1 MPTCRLL
8 LLFSLVWARLVALD
22 VFINPVTGFR
32 KIAAI
37 RVSFQPDDSQG
48 TTGDG
53 TFLLAQNTVSCGNYT
68 IDRAPHDKSYFES
81 QLQAVD
87 SYFRNVSNG
96 HYGIDLD
103 NSQVFPDGEAASYPL
118 DHTMDY
124 YHPYGESDEVYEQ
137 KLVELFKD
145 ALTIAVSVDN
155 ILPFPDSTLIVV
167 FHAGIGQD
175 FSLPFLDPTPE
186 DIPSTY
192 VDREMLGEPI
202 FNVEHGIILPET
214 QNHLLFDEAEDI
226 FTDPAESCDYQFGLT
241 GTFALMMG
249 FAEGLPPLWD
259 TETGES
265 GIGVFGLMD
274 QGSNNG
280 RGMIPSPPDA
290 WTRIH
295 AGWATPITVQPT
307 TQIDLPARS
316 LQDSIIKILIDDDEY
331 FLIENRNNWFRDNV
345 NIDSVRYAIYD
356 NTDDYP
362 DYVEVLF
369 DSIAIEFDENGVVTS
384 VSSYDLGLPAS
395 GLLIWHIDESV
406 IRTAP
411 DEYSINADRERKGID
426 LEEADGAQDIGYP
439 NIHLF
444 TDPTSGY
451 FGDMWF
457 DGNPE
462 YKKLNNGLEFPEF
475 GPYSYPNTKSNDG
488 ASTFLSIAN
497 ISAPGDTMSFT
508 VSNTFLVDGFPD
520 TAAFI
525 RTVYD
530 LNGDGVN
537 EVFGGK
543 DLLWWASSDDL
554 SESNRTYF
562 YDELDMDNIFIGFEF
577 DQEND
582 TTIAEVFLDSPN
594 FVVYDTNGTQISLD
608 VEKWENHKNT
618 VFGSFSALDSIS
630 LEDINVTWTE
640 KTFDYIAGIDIDLD
654 ASLDVLALSSDGFLY
669 CFNSD
674 LILMA
679 GFPLDIQLQPPI
691 LSRDLLDDSHPEI
704 VARSADSTSLYVF
717 DYQGRIQY
725 QFASRKDDELV
736 AVENIDEKNS
746 ILTRFSIY
754 QLGNS
759 TETKG
764 NEWASEHGDWGR
776 GRTVSLNYSVDFSG
790 ENLLTRAYCYPNPV
804 RNNSGTLRV
813 ESINAEKIE
822 VRLYDLAGYFVD
834 TFTKDS
840 FTSENQISE
849 WIWDVSD
856 VDSGVYF
863 ANVTV
868 NNGEKSETT
877 ILKIA
882 VIH

>member
-1 MPTCRLL
+1 MPTCRFL

-22 VFINPVTGFR
+22 VFIDPITGFR

-68 IDRAPHDKSYFES
+68 IDRSPHDKSYFES

-103 NSQVFPDGEAASYPL
+103 SSQVFPDGEAASYPL

-137 KLVELFKD
+137 KLVELFRD
-145 ALTIAVSVDN
+145 ALFTADSADAV
-155 ILPFPDSTLIVV
+155 PFTDYDLIVV

-192 VDREMLGEPI
+192 VDREMLGDPI
-202 FNVEHGIILPET
+202 FDVEHGIILPET
-214 QNHLLFDEAEDI
+214 QNHLLFEEAEDI

-241 GTFALMMG
+241 GTFALMVG

-280 RGMIPSPPDA
+280 RGIIPSPPDP
-290 WTRIH
+290 WTRFQ
-295 AGWATPITVQPT
+295 AGWTILSTVTPSSEVL
-307 TQIDLPARS
+307 LPARS
-316 LQDSIIKILIDDDEY
+316 TQDSIIKVQIDDDEY

-345 NIDSVRYAIYD
+345 NIDSVRYAMYD
-356 NTDDYP
+356 NADDYP

-369 DSIAIEFDENGVVTS
+369 DSVDIEFDENGVVTS
-384 VSSYDLGLPAS
+384 ISSYDLGLPAS

-457 DGNPE
+457 DGNLE
-462 YKKLNNGLEFPEF
+462 YETVNGVGPPEF
-475 GPYSYPNTKSNDG
+475 GPYSYPDTKSNDG
-488 ASTFLSIAN
+488 ASTFLSIEN
-497 ISAPGDTMSFT
+497 ISVPGDTISFT
-508 VSNTFLVDGFPD
+508 VLNTFMVDGFPD
-520 TAAFI
+520 TTAFI

-543 DLLWWASSDDL
+543 DSLWWAHSNDLTNRQYLFPLESD
-554 SESNRTYF
+554 SV
-562 YDELDMDNIFIGFEF
+562 FIGLERP
-577 DQEND
+577 D
-582 TTIAEVFLDSPN
+582 IKIFLDSAY
-594 FVVYDTNGTQISLD
+594 FVVYNTAGIPDSLSL
-608 VEKWENHKNT
+608 EEWENHQKR
-618 VFGSFSALDSIS
+618 VFVSINGIKDSIL
-630 LEDINVTWTE
+630 LEEINSKWTGIN
-640 KTFDYIAGIDIDLD
+640 FGYIAGIDINLD
-654 ASLDVLALSSDGFLY
+654 ASLDILALNVDGFLY
-669 CFNSD
+669 SYNSD
-674 LILMA
+674 LILLA

-764 NEWASEHGDWGR
+764 NEWAFEHGDWGR

-790 ENLLTRAYCYPNPV
+790 ENLLTRAYCYPNPI

-813 ESINAEKIE
+813 ESVNAEKIE

-849 WIWDVSD
+849 WGWDVSD
-856 VDSGVYF
+856 VESGVYF

>member
-1 MPTCRLL
+1 MPTCRFL
-8 LLFSLVWARLVALD
+8 LLFSLVWARLIALD
-22 VFINPVTGFR
+22 VIIDPITGFR

-68 IDRAPHDKSYFES
+68 IDRSPHDKSYFES

-96 HYGIDLD
+96 YYGIDLD
-103 NSQVFPDGEAASYPL
+103 SSQVFPDGEAASYLL

-124 YHPYGESDEVYEQ
+124 YHPYGETNEIYEQ

-145 ALTIAVSVDN
+145 ALFTADSADAV
-155 ILPFPDSTLIVV
+155 PFTDYDLIVV

-192 VDREMLGEPI
+192 VDREMLGDPI
-202 FNVEHGIILPET
+202 FDVEHGIILPET
-214 QNHLLFDEAEDI
+214 QNHLLFEEAEDI
-226 FTDPAESCDYQFGLT
+226 FTDPEESCDYQFGLT
-241 GTFALMMG
+241 GTFALMVG

-280 RGMIPSPPDA
+280 RGIIPSPPDP
-290 WTRIH
+290 WTRFQ
-295 AGWATPITVQPT
+295 AGWTILSTVTPSSEVL
-307 TQIDLPARS
+307 LPARS
-316 LQDSIIKILIDDDEY
+316 TQDSIIKVQIDDDEY

-345 NIDSVRYAIYD
+345 NIDSVRYAMYD
-356 NTDDYP
+356 NADDYP

-369 DSIAIEFDENGVVTS
+369 DSVDIEFDENGVVTS

-457 DGNPE
+457 DGNLE
-462 YKKLNNGLEFPEF
+462 YETVNGVGPPEF
-475 GPYSYPNTKSNDG
+475 GPYSYPDTKSNDG
-488 ASTFLSIAN
+488 ASTFLSIEN
-497 ISAPGDTMSFT
+497 ISVPGDTISFT
-508 VSNTFLVDGFPD
+508 VLNTFMVDGFPD
-520 TAAFI
+520 TTAFI

-530 LNGDGVN
+530 LNGDGMN

-543 DLLWWASSDDL
+543 DSLWWASSDDL

-562 YDELDMDNIFIGFEF
+562 YDELDTDNIFIGL
-577 DQEND
+577 DQQND
-582 TTIAEVFLDSPN
+582 SIIVFMDSEN
-594 FVVYDTNGTQISLD
+594 FVVYNTAGTPDSLSL
-608 VEKWENHKNT
+608 EEWENHQKK
-618 VFGSFSALDSIS
+618 VFVSINGLKDSIL
-630 LEDINVTWTE
+630 LEEINSKWTGIN
-640 KTFDYIAGIDIDLD
+640 FGYIAGIDINLD
-654 ASLDVLALSSDGFLY
+654 ASLDILALNVDGFLY
-669 CFNSD
+669 SYNSD
-674 LILMA
+674 LILLA

-764 NEWASEHGDWGR
+764 NEWAFEHGDWGR

-790 ENLLTRAYCYPNPV
+790 ENLLTRAYCYPNPI

-813 ESINAEKIE
+813 ESVNAEKIE

-849 WIWDVSD
+849 WGWDVSD
-856 VDSGVYF
+856 VESGVYF

-868 NNGEKSETT
+868 NNGEKSETI

>member
-1 MPTCRLL
+1 MPTCRFL
-8 LLFSLVWARLVALD
+8 LLFSLIWARLVALD
-22 VFINPVTGFR
+22 VFIDPVTGFR
-32 KIAAI
+32 KIAVI

-53 TFLLAQNTVSCGNYT
+53 KFLLAQNTVSCGNYT
-68 IDRAPHDKSYFES
+68 IDRSPHDKSYFES

-103 NSQVFPDGEAASYPL
+103 SSQVFPDGEAASYPL

-124 YHPYGESDEVYEQ
+124 YHPFGETNEVYEQ
-137 KLVELFKD
+137 KLVELFRD
-145 ALTIAVSVDN
+145 ALFTADSADAV
-155 ILPFPDSTLIVV
+155 PFTDYDLIVV

-241 GTFALMMG
+241 GTFALMVG

-280 RGMIPSPPDA
+280 RGIIPSPPDG
-290 WTRIH
+290 WTRIQ
-295 AGWATPITVQPT
+295 AGWTMPSLVTPTSEVL
-307 TQIDLPARS
+307 LPARS
-316 LQDSIIKILIDDDEY
+316 MQDSIIKIQIDDDEY

-369 DSIAIEFDENGVVTS
+369 DSVDISFDENGVVTS

-457 DGNPE
+457 DGNLE
-462 YKKLNNGLEFPEF
+462 YGTVNGIRPPEF
-475 GPYSYPNTKSNDG
+475 SPYSYPDTKSNDG
-488 ASTFLSIAN
+488 ASTFLSIEN
-497 ISAPGDTMSFT
+497 ISVPGDTMSFT

-520 TAAFI
+520 TTAFI

-543 DLLWWASSDDL
+543 DSLWWAHSNDLTNRQYLFPLESD
-554 SESNRTYF
+554 SV
-562 YDELDMDNIFIGFEF
+562 FIGFERP
-577 DQEND
+577 N
-582 TTIAEVFLDSPN
+582 IKIFLDSAY
-594 FVVYDTNGTQISLD
+594 FVVYNKEGTSDSLSL
-608 VEKWENHKNT
+608 EEWENHQKR
-618 VFGSFSALDSIS
+618 VFVSINGIKDSIS
-630 LEDINVTWTE
+630 LEEINSKWTGIN
-640 KTFDYIAGIDIDLD
+640 FDYIAGIDIDLD
-654 ASLDVLALSSDGFLY
+654 ASLDVLALNVDGFLY
-669 CFNSD
+669 CYNSG
-674 LILMA
+674 LILLA
-679 GFPLDIQLQPPI
+679 GFPLDIHLQPPI
-691 LSRDLLDDSHPEI
+691 LSRDLIDDFHPEI

-725 QFASRKDDELV
+725 KVASMKDDELV
-736 AVENIDEKNS
+736 ILENINGKNS
-746 ILTRFSIY
+746 ILTKSSIY

-759 TETKG
+759 TETNG
-764 NEWASEHGDWGR
+764 NEWAFEHGDWGR

-790 ENLLTRAYCYPNPV
+790 ENLLTRAYCYPNPI

-813 ESINAEKIE
+813 ESVNADKIE

-849 WIWDVSD
+849 WIWNVSD
-856 VDSGVYF
+856 VESGVYF

-882 VIH
+882 VIQ

>member
-1 MPTCRLL
+1 MPTCRFL
-8 LLFSLVWARLVALD
+8 LLFSLIWARLVALD
-22 VFINPVTGFR
+22 VFIDPVTGFR

-37 RVSFQPDDSQG
+37 RVSFQPDSSDG

-53 TFLLAQNTVSCGNYT
+53 TFLLEPDTAFCGKYT
-68 IDRAPHDKSYFES
+68 IDRPPHDKSYFES

-103 NSQVFPDGEAASYPL
+103 SSQVFPDGEAASYLL

-124 YHPYGESDEVYEQ
+124 YHPYGETNEIYEQ
-137 KLVELFKD
+137 KHVELFRD
-145 ALTIAVSVDN
+145 ALTVADSIDGISQ
-155 ILPFPDSTLIVV
+155 LPGFDQYLIIV
-167 FHAGIGQD
+167 FHAGVGQEINW
-175 FSLPFLDPTPE
+175 PFLDPTPE

-192 VDREMLGEPI
+192 VDSVMLGPPI
-202 FNVEHGIILPET
+202 FGVVKHGIILPET
-214 QNHLLFDEAEDI
+214 QNNLLFVEETEDI
-226 FTDPAESCDYQFGLT
+226 FTDPSEYCDAQLGLT
-241 GTFALMMG
+241 GIFAHMIG
-249 FAEGLPPLWD
+249 FSQGLPPLFNIQN
-259 TETGES
+259 GES
-265 GIGVFGLMD
+265 RIGVFGLMD

-280 RGMIPSPPDA
+280 RGIIPSPPDA

-295 AGWATPITVQPT
+295 AGWTTPT
-307 TQIDLPARS
+307 TIKPTTEVNLPARS
-316 LQDSIIKILIDDDEY
+316 TQDSIIKILIDDDEY
-331 FLIENRNNWFRDNV
+331 FLIENRNNWFREGV
-345 NIDSVRYAIYD
+345 SVDSAQYAIYD
-356 NTDDYP
+356 NTNDYP

-369 DSIAIEFDENGVVTS
+369 DSVDIEFDENGVVTS
-384 VSSYDLGLPAS
+384 ISSYDLGLPAS
-395 GLLIWHIDESV
+395 GLLIWHIDESI

-411 DEYSINADRERKGID
+411 DEYSINADRELRGVS
-426 LEEADGAQDIGYP
+426 LEESDGAVDIGFESYD
-439 NIHLF
+439 LF
-444 TDPTSGY
+444 NDEHTRGY

-457 DGNPE
+457 DGNLQYE
-462 YKKLNNGLEFPEF
+462 MVNGVGPPEF

-488 ASTFLSIAN
+488 ASTFLSIEN
-497 ISAPGDTMSFT
+497 ISVPGDTMSFT
-508 VSNTFLVDGFPD
+508 VSNTFLMDGFPD
-520 TAAFI
+520 TTAFI

-543 DLLWWASSDDL
+543 DSLWWASSDDL
-554 SESNRTYF
+554 SESNRIYF
-562 YDELDMDNIFIGFEF
+562 YDELDMDNIFIGL
-577 DQEND
+577 DQQND
-582 TTIAEVFLDSPN
+582 SIIVSVDSPN

-618 VFGSFSALDSIS
+618 VFGSFGALDSIS

-669 CFNSD
+669 CLNSD

-691 LSRDLLDDSHPEI
+691 LSRDLIDDHYPEI

-736 AVENIDEKNS
+736 ALENIDEKNS

-764 NEWASEHGDWGR
+764 NEWAFEHGDWGR
-776 GRTVSLNYSVDFSG
+776 SRTVSLNDSVDFSSK
-790 ENLLTRAYCYPNPV
+790 NLLTRAYCYPNPI
-804 RNNSGTLRV
+804 RDNKGTIRV
-813 ESINAEKIE
+813 ESVDSEKIE
-822 VRLYDLAGYFVD
+822 IKLYDLAGYYIT
-834 TFTKDS
+834 TFSKDS
-840 FTSENQISE
+840 FHYGNQISE

-856 VDSGVYF
+856 VESGVYF
-863 ANVTV
+863 AHVDVSRSSKT
-868 NNGEKSETT
+868 ET
-877 ILKIA
+877 KIIRVA

>member
-1 MPTCRLL
+1 MPTCRFL

-22 VFINPVTGFR
+22 VFIDPITGFR

-103 NSQVFPDGEAASYPL
+103 SSQVFPDGEAASYLL

-124 YHPYGESDEVYEQ
+124 YHPYGETNEIYEQ
-137 KLVELFKD
+137 KLVELFRD
-145 ALTIAVSVDN
+145 ALFTADSADAV
-155 ILPFPDSTLIVV
+155 PFTDYDLIVV

-192 VDREMLGEPI
+192 VDREMLGDPI
-202 FNVEHGIILPET
+202 FDVEHGIILPET
-214 QNHLLFDEAEDI
+214 QNHLLFEEAEDI

-241 GTFALMMG
+241 GTFALMVG

-280 RGMIPSPPDA
+280 RGIIPSPPDA
-290 WTRIH
+290 WTRIQ
-295 AGWATPITVQPT
+295 AGWTIPSTVTPSSEVL
-307 TQIDLPARS
+307 LPARS
-316 LQDSIIKILIDDDEY
+316 TQDSIIKVQIDDDEY

-345 NIDSVRYAIYD
+345 NIDSVRYAMYD

-369 DSIAIEFDENGVVTS
+369 DSVDIEFDENGVVTS

-457 DGNPE
+457 DGNLE
-462 YKKLNNGLEFPEF
+462 YETVNGVGPPEF
-475 GPYSYPNTKSNDG
+475 GPYSYPDTKSNDG
-488 ASTFLSIAN
+488 ASTFLSIEN
-497 ISAPGDTMSFT
+497 ISVPGDTISFT
-508 VSNTFLVDGFPD
+508 VLNTFMVDGFPD
-520 TAAFI
+520 TTAFI

-543 DLLWWASSDDL
+543 DSLWWASSDDL

-562 YDELDMDNIFIGFEF
+562 YDELDTDNIFIGL
-577 DQEND
+577 DQQND
-582 TTIAEVFLDSPN
+582 SIIVFMDSEN
-594 FVVYDTNGTQISLD
+594 FVVYNTAGTPDSLSL
-608 VEKWENHKNT
+608 EEWENHQKK
-618 VFGSFSALDSIS
+618 VFVSINGLKDSIL
-630 LEDINVTWTE
+630 LEEINSKWTGIN
-640 KTFDYIAGIDIDLD
+640 FGYIAGIDINLD
-654 ASLDVLALSSDGFLY
+654 AYLDIFALNVDGFLY
-669 CFNSD
+669 SYNSD
-674 LILMA
+674 LILLA

-764 NEWASEHGDWGR
+764 NEWAFEHGDWGR

-790 ENLLTRAYCYPNPV
+790 ENLLTRAYCYPNPI

-813 ESINAEKIE
+813 ESVNAEKIE

-849 WIWDVSD
+849 WGWDVSD
-856 VDSGVYF
+856 VESGVYF

>member
-1 MPTCRLL
+1 MPTCRFL
-8 LLFSLVWARLVALD
+8 LLFSLVWARLIALD
-22 VFINPVTGFR
+22 VIIDPMTGFR

-68 IDRAPHDKSYFES
+68 IDRSPHDKSYFES

-103 NSQVFPDGEAASYPL
+103 SSQVFPDGEAASYLL

-124 YHPYGESDEVYEQ
+124 YHPYGETNEIYEQ
-137 KLVELFKD
+137 KLVELFRD
-145 ALTIAVSVDN
+145 ALFTADSADAV
-155 ILPFPDSTLIVV
+155 PFTDYDLIVV

-192 VDREMLGEPI
+192 VDREMLGDPI
-202 FNVEHGIILPET
+202 FDVEHGIILPET
-214 QNHLLFDEAEDI
+214 QNHLLFEEAEDI

-241 GTFALMMG
+241 GTFALMVG

-280 RGMIPSPPDA
+280 RGIIPSPPDA
-290 WTRIH
+290 WTRIQ
-295 AGWATPITVQPT
+295 AGWTIPSTVTPSSEVL
-307 TQIDLPARS
+307 LPARS
-316 LQDSIIKILIDDDEY
+316 TQDSIIKVQIDDDEY
-331 FLIENRNNWFRDNV
+331 FLIENRNNWFRNNV
-345 NIDSVRYAIYD
+345 NIDSVRYAMYD
-356 NTDDYP
+356 NADDYP

-369 DSIAIEFDENGVVTS
+369 DSVDIEFDENGVVTS

-457 DGNPE
+457 DGNLE
-462 YKKLNNGLEFPEF
+462 YETVNGVGPPEF
-475 GPYSYPNTKSNDG
+475 GPYSYPDTKSNDG
-488 ASTFLSIAN
+488 ASTFLSIEN
-497 ISAPGDTMSFT
+497 ISVPGDTISFT
-508 VSNTFLVDGFPD
+508 VLNTFMVDGFPD
-520 TAAFI
+520 TTAFI

-543 DLLWWASSDDL
+543 DSLWWASSDDL

-562 YDELDMDNIFIGFEF
+562 YDELDTDNIFIGL
-577 DQEND
+577 DQQND
-582 TTIAEVFLDSPN
+582 SIIVFMDSEN
-594 FVVYDTNGTQISLD
+594 FVVYNTAGTPDSLSL
-608 VEKWENHKNT
+608 EEWENHQKK
-618 VFGSFSALDSIS
+618 VFVSINGLKDSIL
-630 LEDINVTWTE
+630 LEEINSKWTGIN
-640 KTFDYIAGIDIDLD
+640 FGYIAGIDINLD
-654 ASLDVLALSSDGFLY
+654 AYLDIFALNVDGFLY
-669 CFNSD
+669 SYNSD
-674 LILMA
+674 LILLA

-764 NEWASEHGDWGR
+764 NEWAFEHGDWGR

-790 ENLLTRAYCYPNPV
+790 ENLLTRAYCYPNPI

-813 ESINAEKIE
+813 ESVNAEKIE

-849 WIWDVSD
+849 WGWDVSD
-856 VDSGVYF
+856 VESGVYF

>member
-1 MPTCRLL
+1 MPTCRFL
-8 LLFSLVWARLVALD
+8 LLFSLVWARLIALD
-22 VFINPVTGFR
+22 VIIDPITGFR

-68 IDRAPHDKSYFES
+68 IDRSPHDKSYFES

-103 NSQVFPDGEAASYPL
+103 SSQVFPDGEAASYLL

-124 YHPYGESDEVYEQ
+124 YHPYGETNEIYEQ

-145 ALTIAVSVDN
+145 ALFTADSADAV
-155 ILPFPDSTLIVV
+155 PFTDYDLIVV

-192 VDREMLGEPI
+192 VDREMLGDPI
-202 FNVEHGIILPET
+202 FDVEHGIILPET
-214 QNHLLFDEAEDI
+214 QNHLLFEEAEDI

-241 GTFALMMG
+241 GTFALMVG

-280 RGMIPSPPDA
+280 RGIIPSPPDA
-290 WTRIH
+290 WTRIQ
-295 AGWATPITVQPT
+295 AGWTIPSTVTPSSEVL
-307 TQIDLPARS
+307 LPERS
-316 LQDSIIKILIDDDEY
+316 TQDSIIKVQIDDDEY

-356 NTDDYP
+356 NADDYP

-369 DSIAIEFDENGVVTS
+369 DSVDIEFDENGVVTS

-406 IRTAP
+406 IRAAP

-457 DGNPE
+457 DGNLE
-462 YKKLNNGLEFPEF
+462 YETVNGVGPPEF
-475 GPYSYPNTKSNDG
+475 GPYSYPDTKSNDG
-488 ASTFLSIAN
+488 ASTFLSIEN
-497 ISAPGDTMSFT
+497 ISVPGDTISFT
-508 VSNTFLVDGFPD
+508 VLNTFMVDGFPD
-520 TAAFI
+520 TTAFI

-530 LNGDGVN
+530 LNGDGMN

-543 DLLWWASSDDL
+543 DSLWWVHSNDLTNRQYLFPLESD
-554 SESNRTYF
+554 SV
-562 YDELDMDNIFIGFEF
+562 FIGFERP
-577 DQEND
+577 N
-582 TTIAEVFLDSPN
+582 IKIFLDSAY
-594 FVVYDTNGTQISLD
+594 FVVYNTASTPDSLSL
-608 VEKWENHKNT
+608 EEWENHQKK
-618 VFGSFSALDSIS
+618 VFVSINGIKDSIL
-630 LEDINVTWTE
+630 LEEINSKWTGIN
-640 KTFDYIAGIDIDLD
+640 FGHIAGIDINLD
-654 ASLDVLALSSDGFLY
+654 AYLDILALNVDGFLY
-669 CFNSD
+669 SYNSD
-674 LILMA
+674 LILLA

-764 NEWASEHGDWGR
+764 NEWAFEHGDWGR

-790 ENLLTRAYCYPNPV
+790 EKLLTRAYCYPNPI

-813 ESINAEKIE
+813 ESVNTEKIE

-849 WIWDVSD
+849 WGWDVSD
-856 VDSGVYF
+856 VESGVYF

>member
-1 MPTCRLL
+1 MSTCRFL

-22 VFINPVTGFR
+22 VFIDPVTGFR

-68 IDRAPHDKSYFES
+68 IDRSPHDKSYFES

-103 NSQVFPDGEAASYPL
+103 SSQVFPDGEAASYPL

-124 YHPYGESDEVYEQ
+124 YHPYGETNEVYEQ
-137 KLVELFKD
+137 KLIELFKD
-145 ALTIAVSVDN
+145 ALTTADSVDN
-155 ILPFPDSTLIVV
+155 IPFSNYDLIVV
-167 FHAGIGQD
+167 FHSGIGQD

-241 GTFALMMG
+241 GTFALMVG

-280 RGMIPSPPDA
+280 RGIIPSPPDA
-290 WTRIH
+290 WTRIQ
-295 AGWATPITVQPT
+295 AGWTIPSTVTPSSEVL
-307 TQIDLPARS
+307 LPARS
-316 LQDSIIKILIDDDEY
+316 MQDSIIKVEIDDDEY

-345 NIDSVRYAIYD
+345 NIDSVRYAIYY

-362 DYVEVLF
+362 DYVVVLF
-369 DSIAIEFDENGVVTS
+369 DSVDIEFGENGVVTS

-406 IRTAP
+406 IRAAP

-457 DGNPE
+457 DGNLE
-462 YKKLNNGLEFPEF
+462 YETVNGGGPPEF
-475 GPYSYPNTKSNDG
+475 GPYSYPDTKSNDG
-488 ASTFLSIAN
+488 ASTFLSIKN
-497 ISAPGDTMSFT
+497 ISIPGDTMSCT

-520 TAAFI
+520 TTAFI

-543 DLLWWASSDDL
+543 DSLWWVHSNDLTNRQYLFPLESD
-554 SESNRTYF
+554 SV
-562 YDELDMDNIFIGFEF
+562 FIGFERP
-577 DQEND
+577 N
-582 TTIAEVFLDSPN
+582 IKIFLDSAY
-594 FVVYDTNGTQISLD
+594 FVVYNTASTPDSLSL
-608 VEKWENHKNT
+608 EEWENHQKR
-618 VFGSFSALDSIS
+618 VFVSTNGIKDSIL
-630 LEDINVTWTE
+630 LEEIISKWTGIN
-640 KTFDYIAGIDIDLD
+640 FGYIAGIDIDLD
-654 ASLDVLALSSDGFLY
+654 ASLDVLALSSDRFLY
-669 CFNSD
+669 CLNSD

-679 GFPLDIQLQPPI
+679 GFPLDIYLQPPI
-691 LSRDLLDDSHPEI
+691 LSRDLIDDPYPEI
-704 VARSADSTSLYVF
+704 VAKSADSTSLYVF

-764 NEWASEHGDWGR
+764 NEWAFEHGDWGR
-776 GRTVSLNYSVDFSG
+776 GRTVFLNYSVDFSG
-790 ENLLTRAYCYPNPV
+790 ENLLIRAYCYPNPI

-813 ESINAEKIE
+813 ESVNTEKIE

-849 WIWDVSD
+849 WDWDVSD
-856 VDSGVYF
+856 VESGVYF
-863 ANVTV
+863 ANITV
-868 NNGEKSETT
+868 NNGEKSETI

>member
-1 MPTCRLL
+1 MPTCRFL
-8 LLFSLVWARLVALD
+8 LLFSLVWARLIALD
-22 VFINPVTGFR
+22 VIIDPITGFR

-68 IDRAPHDKSYFES
+68 IDRSPHDKSYFES

-103 NSQVFPDGEAASYPL
+103 SSQVFPDGEAASYLL

-124 YHPYGESDEVYEQ
+124 YHPYGETNEIYEQ

-145 ALTIAVSVDN
+145 ALFTADSADAV
-155 ILPFPDSTLIVV
+155 PFTDYDLIVV

-192 VDREMLGEPI
+192 VDREMLGDPI
-202 FNVEHGIILPET
+202 FDVEHGIILPET
-214 QNHLLFDEAEDI
+214 QNHLLFEEAEDI

-241 GTFALMMG
+241 GTFALMVG

-280 RGMIPSPPDA
+280 RGIIPSPPDA
-290 WTRIH
+290 WTRIQ
-295 AGWATPITVQPT
+295 AGWTIPSTVTPSSEVL
-307 TQIDLPARS
+307 LPERS
-316 LQDSIIKILIDDDEY
+316 TQDSIIKVQIDDDEY

-345 NIDSVRYAIYD
+345 NIDSVRYAMYD
-356 NTDDYP
+356 NADDYP

-369 DSIAIEFDENGVVTS
+369 DSVDIEFDENGVVTS

-457 DGNPE
+457 DGNLE
-462 YKKLNNGLEFPEF
+462 YETVNGVGPPEF
-475 GPYSYPNTKSNDG
+475 GPYSYPDTKSNDG
-488 ASTFLSIAN
+488 ASTFLSIEN
-497 ISAPGDTMSFT
+497 ISVPGDTISFT
-508 VSNTFLVDGFPD
+508 VLNTFMVDGFPD
-520 TAAFI
+520 TTAFI

-543 DLLWWASSDDL
+543 DSLWWASSDDL

-562 YDELDMDNIFIGFEF
+562 YDELDTDNIFIGL
-577 DQEND
+577 DQQND
-582 TTIAEVFLDSPN
+582 SIIVFMDSEN
-594 FVVYDTNGTQISLD
+594 FVVYNTAGTPDSLSL
-608 VEKWENHKNT
+608 EEWENHQKK
-618 VFGSFSALDSIS
+618 VFVSINGLKDSIL
-630 LEDINVTWTE
+630 LEEINSKWTGIN
-640 KTFDYIAGIDIDLD
+640 FGYIAGIDINLD
-654 ASLDVLALSSDGFLY
+654 AYLDILALNVDGFLY
-669 CFNSD
+669 SYNSD
-674 LILMA
+674 LILLA

-764 NEWASEHGDWGR
+764 NEWAFEHGDWGR

-790 ENLLTRAYCYPNPV
+790 ENLLTRAYCYPNPI

-813 ESINAEKIE
+813 ESVNAEKIE

-849 WIWDVSD
+849 WGWDVSD
-856 VDSGVYF
+856 VESGVYF

-868 NNGEKSETT
+868 NNGEKSEIT

>member
-1 MPTCRLL
+1 MPTCRLF
-8 LLFSLVWARLVALD
+8 LLFSLFWARLVALD
-22 VFINPVTGFR
+22 VFIDPVTGFR

-37 RVSFQPDDSQG
+37 RISFQPDDSQG

-68 IDRAPHDKSYFES
+68 IDRSPHDKSYFES

-103 NSQVFPDGEAASYPL
+103 SSQVFPDGEAASYPL

-137 KLVELFKD
+137 KLVELFRD
-145 ALTIAVSVDN
+145 ALFTANSADAVSFTDY
-155 ILPFPDSTLIVV
+155 DLIVV

-226 FTDPAESCDYQFGLT
+226 FTDPAESCDYQFGLA
-241 GTFALMMG
+241 GTFALMVG

-280 RGMIPSPPDA
+280 RGIIPSPPDA
-290 WTRIH
+290 WTRIQ
-295 AGWATPITVQPT
+295 AGWTMPSPVTPTSEVL
-307 TQIDLPARS
+307 LPARS
-316 LQDSIIKILIDDDEY
+316 TQDSIIKLQIDDDEY

-369 DSIAIEFDENGVVTS
+369 DSIDIEFDENGVVTS
-384 VSSYDLGLPAS
+384 ISSYDLGLPAS

-406 IRTAP
+406 IRIAP
-411 DEYSINADRERKGID
+411 DEYSINTDRERKGID

-457 DGNPE
+457 DGNLE
-462 YKKLNNGLEFPEF
+462 YETVNGVGPPEF
-475 GPYSYPNTKSNDG
+475 GPYSYPDTKSNDG
-488 ASTFLSIAN
+488 ASTFLSIEN
-497 ISAPGDTMSFT
+497 ISVPGDTISFT
-508 VSNTFLVDGFPD
+508 VLNTFMVDGFPD
-520 TAAFI
+520 TTAFI

-543 DLLWWASSDDL
+543 DSLWWAHSNNLTNRQYLFPLESD
-554 SESNRTYF
+554 SV
-562 YDELDMDNIFIGFEF
+562 FIGFERP
-577 DQEND
+577 D
-582 TTIAEVFLDSPN
+582 IKIFLDSAY
-594 FVVYDTNGTQISLD
+594 FVVYNTAGIPDSLSL
-608 VEKWENHKNT
+608 EEWENHQKR
-618 VFGSFSALDSIS
+618 VFVSINGIKDSIS
-630 LEDINVTWTE
+630 LEEINSKWTE

-654 ASLDVLALSSDGFLY
+654 ASLDMLALSSDGFLY
-669 CFNSD
+669 CLNSD
-674 LILMA
+674 FILMA

-704 VARSADSTSLYVF
+704 VGKSADSTSLYVF
-717 DYQGRIQY
+717 NYQGRIQY

-754 QLGNS
+754 QLENS

-764 NEWASEHGDWGR
+764 NEWAFEHGDWGR
-776 GRTVSLNYSVDFSG
+776 GRTVYLNYSVDFSG
-790 ENLLTRAYCYPNPV
+790 ENLLTRAYCYPNPI

-813 ESINAEKIE
+813 ESVNAEKIE

-849 WIWDVSD
+849 WGWDVSD
-856 VDSGVYF
+856 VESGVYF

>member
-1 MPTCRLL
+1 MPTCRFL

-22 VFINPVTGFR
+22 VFIDPITGFR

-68 IDRAPHDKSYFES
+68 IDRSPHDKSYFES

-103 NSQVFPDGEAASYPL
+103 SSQVFPDGEAASYPL

-137 KLVELFKD
+137 KLVELFRD
-145 ALTIAVSVDN
+145 ALFTADSADAV
-155 ILPFPDSTLIVV
+155 PFTDYDLIVV

-226 FTDPAESCDYQFGLT
+226 FTDPEESCDYQFGLT
-241 GTFALMMG
+241 GTFALMVG
-249 FAEGLPPLWD
+249 FAEGFPPLWD

-280 RGMIPSPPDA
+280 RGIIPSPPDP
-290 WTRIH
+290 WTRFQ
-295 AGWATPITVQPT
+295 AGWTILSTVTPSSEVL
-307 TQIDLPARS
+307 LPARS
-316 LQDSIIKILIDDDEY
+316 MQDSIIKVQIDDDEY

-356 NTDDYP
+356 NTDNYP

-369 DSIAIEFDENGVVTS
+369 DSIDIEFDENGVVTS

-457 DGNPE
+457 DGNLE
-462 YKKLNNGLEFPEF
+462 YETVNGVGPPEF
-475 GPYSYPNTKSNDG
+475 GPYSYPDTKSNDG
-488 ASTFLSIAN
+488 ASTFLSIEN
-497 ISAPGDTMSFT
+497 ISVPGDTMSFT
-508 VSNTFLVDGFPD
+508 VSNTFMVDGFPD
-520 TAAFI
+520 TTAFI

-543 DLLWWASSDDL
+543 DSLWWAHSNNLTNRQYLFPLESD
-554 SESNRTYF
+554 SV
-562 YDELDMDNIFIGFEF
+562 FIGFERP
-577 DQEND
+577 D
-582 TTIAEVFLDSPN
+582 IKIFLDSAY
-594 FVVYDTNGTQISLD
+594 FVVYNTAGIPDSLSL
-608 VEKWENHKNT
+608 EEWENHQKR
-618 VFGSFSALDSIS
+618 VFVSINGIKDSIL
-630 LEDINVTWTE
+630 LEEINSKWTGIN
-640 KTFDYIAGIDIDLD
+640 FGYIAGIDINLD
-654 ASLDVLALSSDGFLY
+654 ASLDALALNVDGFLY
-669 CFNSD
+669 SYNSD
-674 LILMA
+674 LILLA

-704 VARSADSTSLYVF
+704 VGKSADSTSLYVF
-717 DYQGRIQY
+717 NYQGRIQY

-754 QLGNS
+754 QLENS

-764 NEWASEHGDWGR
+764 NEWAFEHGDWGR

-790 ENLLTRAYCYPNPV
+790 ENLLTRAYCYPNPI

-813 ESINAEKIE
+813 ESVNAEKIE

-849 WIWDVSD
+849 WGWDVSD
-856 VDSGVYF
+856 VESGVYF

-868 NNGEKSETT
+868 NNSEKSETT

>member
-1 MPTCRLL
+1 MPTCRFL
-8 LLFSLVWARLVALD
+8 LLFSLIWARLVALD
-22 VFINPVTGFR
+22 VFIDPVTGFR
-32 KIAAI
+32 KIAVI

-53 TFLLAQNTVSCGNYT
+53 KFLLAQNTVSCGNYT
-68 IDRAPHDKSYFES
+68 IDRSPHDKSYFES

-103 NSQVFPDGEAASYPL
+103 SSQVFPDGEAASYPL

-124 YHPYGESDEVYEQ
+124 YHPYGETNEVYEQ
-137 KLVELFKD
+137 KLVELFRD
-145 ALTIAVSVDN
+145 ALFTADSADAV
-155 ILPFPDSTLIVV
+155 PFTDYDLIVV

-241 GTFALMMG
+241 GTFALMVG

-280 RGMIPSPPDA
+280 RGIIPSPPDA
-290 WTRIH
+290 WTRIQ
-295 AGWATPITVQPT
+295 AGWTIPSTVTPSSEVL
-307 TQIDLPARS
+307 LPARS
-316 LQDSIIKILIDDDEY
+316 TQDSIIKLQIDDDEY

-369 DSIAIEFDENGVVTS
+369 DSIDIEFDENGVVTS

-411 DEYSINADRERKGID
+411 DEYSINADTERKGID

-457 DGNPE
+457 DGNLE
-462 YKKLNNGLEFPEF
+462 YETVNGVGPPEF
-475 GPYSYPNTKSNDG
+475 SPYSYPDTKSNDG
-488 ASTFLSIAN
+488 ASTFLSIEN
-497 ISAPGDTMSFT
+497 ISVPGDTMSFT

-520 TAAFI
+520 TTAFI

-543 DLLWWASSDDL
+543 DSLWWAHSNDLTNRQYLFPLESD
-554 SESNRTYF
+554 SV
-562 YDELDMDNIFIGFEF
+562 FIGFERP
-577 DQEND
+577 N
-582 TTIAEVFLDSPN
+582 IKIFLDSAY
-594 FVVYDTNGTQISLD
+594 FVVYNKAGTSDSLSL
-608 VEKWENHKNT
+608 EEWENHQKR
-618 VFGSFSALDSIS
+618 VFVSINGIKDSIS
-630 LEDINVTWTE
+630 LEEINSKWTGIN
-640 KTFDYIAGIDIDLD
+640 FDYIAGIDIDLD
-654 ASLDVLALSSDGFLY
+654 ASLDVLALNVDGFLY
-669 CFNSD
+669 CYNSG
-674 LILMA
+674 LILLA
-679 GFPLDIQLQPPI
+679 GFPLDIHLQPPI
-691 LSRDLLDDSHPEI
+691 LSRDLIDDFHPEI

-725 QFASRKDDELV
+725 KVASMKDDELV
-736 AVENIDEKNS
+736 ILENINGKNS
-746 ILTRFSIY
+746 ILTRSSIY

-764 NEWASEHGDWGR
+764 NEWAFEHGDWGR
-776 GRTVSLNYSVDFSG
+776 SRTVLLNYSVDFSG
-790 ENLLTRAYCYPNPV
+790 ENLLTRAYCYPNPI

-813 ESINAEKIE
+813 ESVNAEKIE

-849 WIWDVSD
+849 WIWNVSD
-856 VDSGVYF
+856 VESGIYF

-882 VIH
+882 VIQ

>member
-1 MPTCRLL
+1 MPTCRFL

-22 VFINPVTGFR
+22 VFIDPITGFK

-68 IDRAPHDKSYFES
+68 IDRSPHDKSYFES

-87 SYFRNVSNG
+87 SYFQNVSNG

-103 NSQVFPDGEAASYPL
+103 SSQVFPDGEAASYLL

-124 YHPYGESDEVYEQ
+124 YHPYGETNEVYEQ
-137 KLVELFKD
+137 KLVELFRD
-145 ALTIAVSVDN
+145 VLFTADSVDAV
-155 ILPFPDSTLIVV
+155 PFTDYDLIVV

-192 VDREMLGEPI
+192 VDREMLGDPI
-202 FNVEHGIILPET
+202 FDVEHGIILPET
-214 QNHLLFDEAEDI
+214 QNHLLFEEAEDI

-241 GTFALMMG
+241 GTFALMVG

-280 RGMIPSPPDA
+280 RGIIPSPPDA
-290 WTRIH
+290 WTRIQ
-295 AGWATPITVQPT
+295 AGWTIPSTVTPSSEVL
-307 TQIDLPARS
+307 LPARS
-316 LQDSIIKILIDDDEY
+316 TQDSIIKVQIDDDEY

-345 NIDSVRYAIYD
+345 NIDSVRYAMYD
-356 NTDDYP
+356 NADDYP

-369 DSIAIEFDENGVVTS
+369 DSVDIEFDENGVVTS

-457 DGNPE
+457 DGNLE
-462 YKKLNNGLEFPEF
+462 YETVNGVGPPEF
-475 GPYSYPNTKSNDG
+475 GPYSYPDTKSNDG
-488 ASTFLSIAN
+488 ASTFLSIEN
-497 ISAPGDTMSFT
+497 ISVPGDTISFT
-508 VSNTFLVDGFPD
+508 VLNTFMVDGFPD
-520 TAAFI
+520 TTAFI

-543 DLLWWASSDDL
+543 DSLWWASSDDL

-562 YDELDMDNIFIGFEF
+562 YDELDTDNIFIGL
-577 DQEND
+577 DQQND
-582 TTIAEVFLDSPN
+582 SIIVFMDSEN
-594 FVVYDTNGTQISLD
+594 FVVYNTAGTPDSLSL
-608 VEKWENHKNT
+608 EEWENHQKK
-618 VFGSFSALDSIS
+618 VFVSINGLKDSIL
-630 LEDINVTWTE
+630 LEEINSKWTGIN
-640 KTFDYIAGIDIDLD
+640 FGHIAGIDINLD
-654 ASLDVLALSSDGFLY
+654 AYLDILALNVDGFLY
-669 CFNSD
+669 SYNSD
-674 LILMA
+674 LILLA

-764 NEWASEHGDWGR
+764 NEWAFEHGDWGR

-790 ENLLTRAYCYPNPV
+790 ENLLTRAYCYPNPI

-813 ESINAEKIE
+813 ESVNAENIE
-822 VRLYDLAGYFVD
+822 VRLYDLAGYFID

-849 WIWDVSD
+849 WGWDVSD
-856 VDSGVYF
+856 VESGVYF